1 MEAKRK
7 NQQDEKLAKSKDVV
21 KNKKELE
28 AEQNVHDMR
37 VKKEKKKAEKK
48 HSERLASIEDPEER
62 KRVDDEYQAKK
73 EKE

>member
-1 MEAKRK
+1 
-7 NQQDEKLAKSKDVV
+7 
-21 KNKKELE
+21 
-28 AEQNVHDMR
+28 MR